1 MVCLMPDDGLGLHL
15 WTLDWA
21 RITGFFMHT
30 YGANAS
36 YCASAT
42 LIKLSILFQY
52 LRLFGELAS
61 STTVAKYRLARK
73 LTWALIA
80 VTTLWGLTFFFLALF
95 SCDPIPKYWQPF
107 IPGKCIG
114 WGTKI
119 PDEFF
124 PMYLTH
130 SVTNMVLDLMVLA
143 LPIPFIRILRLAGKS
158 KAGVITLFSLG
169 CIVGG
174 LAVGRI
180 IVLSFNR
187 IGTIPVMDMTFH
199 APFIFIFGVLEV
211 NIAIVA
217 ASTPI
222 FWPIIVTLSANKIF
236 VVNEVDVRVEA
247 ASRSS
252 FGSGRGITLA
262 DQASWR
268 KDAGEDAVERTDQI
282 SVVTKTFDRN
292 DYRHKKSNSSLRGR
306 ALGLDFGYRASQDSQ
321 RCLQPMTSNENSSS
335 KGSLRGPEG
344 DDYDWFL
351 ELNKEMAGGRTTTT
365 VERAEIPVEHIKAF
379 DSRQG
384 SS

>member
-1 MVCLMPDDGLGLHL
+1 
-15 WTLDWA
+15 
-21 RITGFFMHT
+21 
-30 YGANAS
+30 
-36 YCASAT
+36 
-42 LIKLSILFQY
+42 
-52 LRLFGELAS
+52 
-61 STTVAKYRLARK
+61 
-73 LTWALIA
+73 
-80 VTTLWGLTFFFLALF
+80 
-95 SCDPIPKYWQPF
+95 
-107 IPGKCIG
+107 
-114 WGTKI
+114 
-119 PDEFF
+119 
-124 PMYLTH
+124 
-130 SVTNMVLDLMVLA
+130 
-143 LPIPFIRILRLAGKS
+143 
-158 KAGVITLFSLG
+158 
-169 CIVGG
+169 
-174 LAVGRI
+174 
-180 IVLSFNR
+180 
-187 IGTIPVMDMTFH
+187 MDMTFH